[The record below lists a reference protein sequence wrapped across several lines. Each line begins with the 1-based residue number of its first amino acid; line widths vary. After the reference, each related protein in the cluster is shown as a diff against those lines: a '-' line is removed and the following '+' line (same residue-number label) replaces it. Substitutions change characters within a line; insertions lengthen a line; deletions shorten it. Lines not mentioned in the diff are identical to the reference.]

1 MIDRSVSWVGTISD
15 EVEMRGPVTFT
26 RRRLQAQEHLFA
38 HRSAL
43 FYTPT
48 ENIPDSYVGSGDLDV
63 TLPVVSPDYTDLW
76 ENRAYRSPRFWVD
89 LLQRQTG
96 KLRWC
101 PMFPAR
107 VVLVRY
113 DYFLIR
119 SDHVAIGMKGVLDA
133 LKVRTTGRR
142 DGRLLYYFGAIV
154 DDGPGFVDVRCEQ
167 MLVEHPRDACLTV
180 RVSPS
185 IPEGK
190 QVKT

>member
-1 MIDRSVSWVGTISD
+1 VADRGVSWVGTISD
-15 EVEMRGPVTFT
+15 ELEMKGPVIFT
-26 RRRLQAQEHLFA
+26 RRRLQRQEQLFA

-48 ENIPDSYVGSGDLDV
+48 QNIPETFVGSGDLDV

-96 KLRWC
+96 KLRWR
-101 PMFPAR
+101 PMLPAR
-107 VVLVRY
+107 IVLVRY

-119 SDHVAIGMKGVLDA
+119 SDHMAIGMKGVLDA

-142 DGRLLYYFGAIV
+142 DRRYLYYLGAIV
-154 DDGPGFVDVRCEQ
+154 DDGPGFVDVTCEQ
-167 MLVEHPRDACLTV
+167 MSVEHPRDARLSI
-180 RVSPS
+180 RVTPGV
-185 IPEGK
+185 PVAP
-190 QVKT
+190 QVKS